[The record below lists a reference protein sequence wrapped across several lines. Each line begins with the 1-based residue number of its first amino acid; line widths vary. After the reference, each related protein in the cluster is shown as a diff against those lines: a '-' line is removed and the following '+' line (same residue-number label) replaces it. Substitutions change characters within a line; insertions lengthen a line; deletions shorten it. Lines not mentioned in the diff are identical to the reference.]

1 MSILSK
7 ILTLRKSFI
16 RYLLLSKSYLL
27 YIYIIKF
34 LYNNSNHFFVRTMNT
49 SNNNSNSEM
58 INNNHAKQEKKDLR
72 NNSKEKKDINNQTTR
87 KNVNLDE
94 NKFLNNSYLNFKV
107 LSSSMTTT
115 FKVKTTTII
124 YYKPVKV

>member
-1 MSILSK
+1 
-7 ILTLRKSFI
+7 
-16 RYLLLSKSYLL
+16 
-27 YIYIIKF
+27 
-34 LYNNSNHFFVRTMNT
+34 MNT
-49 SNNNSNSEM
+49 SNSNINSEM